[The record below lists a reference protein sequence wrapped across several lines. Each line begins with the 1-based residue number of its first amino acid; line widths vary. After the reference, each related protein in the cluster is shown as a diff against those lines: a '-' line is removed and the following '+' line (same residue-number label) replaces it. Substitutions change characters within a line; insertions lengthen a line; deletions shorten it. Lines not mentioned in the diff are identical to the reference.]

1 VGPFKRS
8 AWFAI
13 IGIFVVAAAVVAIGL
28 SADPQDADPKLQYGL
43 IFGVLGVFI
52 VAWLFLQGRDISAA
66 EDTAKRGTARATAS
80 GPSEVENPTT
90 MDEADLWAAMAVK
103 PISGDAAKARAEMW
117 GPARRSRRLGIVIFA
132 LIFLTVP
139 PIYLLDTFVT
149 LYIGVP
155 LIVLA
160 AIYGAAR
167 ALRSGGELDQ
177 GFDRLG
183 ATMEPLGLKLTAR
196 PEVRFEPRMPPLWG
210 ANARLRGAMALEGK
224 RHDRVVSVNQ
234 EDTTSVT
241 TVKGATPSFEAQAR
255 DGRIRPDE
263 DAPES
268 VAAALQEVPNS
279 TRWKGVS
286 VRGGRGGI
294 VVERKGNRGEWL
306 CDLWLAERLASRF

>member
-1 VGPFKRS
+1 
-8 AWFAI
+8 
-13 IGIFVVAAAVVAIGL
+13 
-28 SADPQDADPKLQYGL
+28 
-43 IFGVLGVFI
+43 
-52 VAWLFLQGRDISAA
+52 
-66 EDTAKRGTARATAS
+66 
-80 GPSEVENPTT
+80 
-90 MDEADLWAAMAVK
+90 MAVK

-117 GPARRSRRLGIVIFA
+117 APARRSRRLGIVIFA

-139 PIYLLDTFVT
+139 PIYLFDTFIT

-210 ANARLRGAMALEGK
+210 ANARLRGAMVLEGM
-224 RHDRVVSVNQ
+224 RHGRAVSVNQ

-241 TVKGATPSFEAQAR
+241 TVKGATPSFEAKAR
-255 DGRIRPDE
+255 DGRIRPDK

-268 VAAALQEVPNS
+268 VAAVLQEVPNS

-294 VVERKGNRGEWL
+294 VVERKGNRGEWP
-306 CDLWLAERLASRF
+306 CDLWLAERLAERL